1 METFTEEHTPAYIV
15 KEFPKASDIFKTY
28 GINFCCKGD
37 ILLKDTFAN
46 KDLEGNAILHELNS
60 TYDDWKAKGNQAT
73 NWDFKSSTEITDHI
87 VDYYHQYL
95 HDELSSLGEF
105 VTRIYRVHGHDSPH
119 LQELY
124 SLYNEFLIEAET
136 HLVKESSDIIP
147 LIQSNDETNQDK
159 LANGIKE
166 VKDRSEMMVHLL
178 NKMRET
184 TSNFEPPID
193 ACGSYRITYARLLDL
208 EKEMM
213 NYIHLENNILFE
225 RFAS

>member
-37 ILLKDTFAN
+37 ILLKDTFAD
-46 KDLEGNAILHELNS
+46 KDLEGNAILQELNS

-73 NWDFKSSTEITDHI
+73 NWDSKSSAEITNHI
-87 VDYYHQYL
+87 VDHYHQYL
-95 HDELSSLGEF
+95 QDELSSLGEF

-136 HLVKESSDIIP
+136 HLVKESADIIP
-147 LIQSNDETNQDK
+147 LIQANDETNQDK

-166 VKDRSEMMVHLL
+166 VKDRSETMVHLL

-184 TSNFEPPID
+184 TNNFEPPID

>member
-46 KDLEGNAILHELNS
+46 KDLEGNAILYELNS

-124 SLYNEFLIEAET
+124 SLYNEFLFDLDT
-136 HLVKESSDIIP
+136 YFVKVYLDSIDII
-147 LIQSNDETNQDK
+147 
-159 LANGIKE
+159 
-166 VKDRSEMMVHLL
+166 
-178 NKMRET
+178 
-184 TSNFEPPID
+184 
-193 ACGSYRITYARLLDL
+193 
-208 EKEMM
+208 
-213 NYIHLENNILFE
+213 
-225 RFAS
+225 